1 MQQQPQ
7 IDLKNS
13 TSVEGFDGGI
23 IFQQGYILR
32 KISKFIVG
40 ADEDILV
47 PIPVFFDIESKKIIV
62 DSLPHELR
70 DEYKDYSL

>member
-13 TSVEGFDGGI
+13 TSVEGFDGGV
-23 IFQQGYILR
+23 IFQQGFILR
-32 KISKFIVG
+32 KISKFILG
-40 ADEDILV
+40 QDEDALV
-47 PIPVFFDIESKKIIV
+47 PIPIFYDISSKKIIV